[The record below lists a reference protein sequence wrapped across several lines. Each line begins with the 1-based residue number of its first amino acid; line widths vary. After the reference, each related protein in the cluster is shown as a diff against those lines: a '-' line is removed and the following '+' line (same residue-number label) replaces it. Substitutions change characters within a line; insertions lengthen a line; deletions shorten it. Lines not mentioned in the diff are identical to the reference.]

1 MYKESPV
8 SNAKLQTNFRPV
20 TMKWKPIF
28 VHILL
33 WCLQGI
39 SSIERDVTFP
49 IEAQKEE
56 CFFEHAIVG
65 QIMEIDYQIIDG
77 GSDGLFAVDFSIT
90 GPDGKPLVMETEK
103 AENNHQ
109 VTIEVDGDYKICFDN
124 KKSRSGS
131 KLIFFEL
138 LLDNDGDQDLDYD
151 DLAPDDD
158 YGDEVEE
165 MGQSLKLIKERI
177 TKSRHLQEQIRAH
190 EFKDRSIAERNFERI
205 NFWSLVQAIVMVVAG
220 LSQVMMIRSIFDEK
234 SPIRKIFK

>member
-1 MYKESPV
+1 
-8 SNAKLQTNFRPV
+8 
-20 TMKWKPIF
+20 MKWKPIF
-28 VHILL
+28 IHLL
-33 WCLQGI
+33 IWCLKGI

-56 CFFEHAIVG
+56 CFYEHAIVG
-65 QIMEIDYQIIDG
+65 QLMEIDYQIIDG
-77 GSDGLFAVDFSIT
+77 GSDGLFSVDFSIT
-90 GPDGKPLVMETEK
+90 GPDGKPLVAETDK
-103 AENNHQ
+103 SENNHQ
-109 VTIEVDGDYKICFDN
+109 VTIEADGDYKICFDN

-165 MGQSLKLIKERI
+165 MGASLKLIKERI
-177 TKSRHLQEQIRAH
+177 TKTRHLQEQIRAH

-205 NFWSLVQAIVMVVAG
+205 NFWSLIHAIVMIVAG
-220 LSQVMMIRSIFDEK
+220 LSQVLMIRSIFDEK